1 MAFYTPNKVKT
12 EIIDPH
18 YYSANERVEFRL
30 DRGTLM
36 NNIKLVNLGVV
47 CAGNPFYNEDAGVL
61 SVIKNIHLY
70 DGKVV
75 LQSQEKANLR
85 YAFQNA
91 MNSNTYNG
99 NVDRYM
105 KLHSQGYTIAGSLAN
120 GKASVPLGDSINSNV
135 PAVDTV
141 GNAKKGSVW
150 IGELLP
156 IVKVLNCLP
165 SSVFKQLRLVIEFES
180 DVRNI
185 LSKDNQVQ
193 TTIKPV
199 LVVDRIIDQQAES
212 QEIAKLG
219 NATFMNYEWTQL
231 NMPANAGGT
240 QEVNR
245 KVMAY
250 NNKTLHR
257 LRLIMNYADKSKY
270 VNANNIL
277 FRGIVGS
284 SVNVRNRAV
293 QYRVNG
299 ANLLPRSNIK
309 GDMRRLALLN
319 DTYGVINMTP
329 EMPTSLANGTT
340 QNGAVILDEDDEN
353 IGSKDFDGVYVGQVI
368 EDLQLFI
375 QREHITDTSNPSR
388 YNDNLTIQIEG
399 EVEKTIQFGNGGY
412 NVGYVA

>member
-18 YYSANERVEFRL
+18 YYSSNERVEFRL

-36 NNIKLVNLGVV
+36 NNVKLVNLGVV
-47 CAGNPFYNEDAGVL
+47 AAGNLNYNADAGVL
-61 SVIKNIHLY
+61 SIIKNIHLY

-75 LQSQEKANLR
+75 LQSQEHSNER
-85 YAFQNA
+85 SAFQNA
-91 MNSNTYNG
+91 MNSNSYNG

-105 KLHSQGYTIAGSLAN
+105 KLHSQGYTICGNLEE
-120 GKASVPLGDSINSNV
+120 GKAVSEMANVINDNV
-135 PAVDTV
+135 PAADTL
-141 GNAKKGSVW
+141 GNTKKGGVW

-156 IVKVLNCLP
+156 IIKVLPCLP

-185 LSKDNQVQ
+185 LSKNSQVQ

-199 LVVDRIIDQQAES
+199 LIVDRIIDQQAEAK
-212 QEIAKLG
+212 EIAKLG
-219 NATFMNYEWTQL
+219 NATFMNYEYTQL
-231 NMPANAGGT
+231 QMPVNAGGV
-240 QEVNR
+240 QEINK
-245 KVMAY
+245 KVLAF
-250 NNKTLHR
+250 NNKTLHK
-257 LRLIMNYADKSKY
+257 LRLKMNYQDKSKY
-270 VNANNIL
+270 ISANVVGN
-277 FRGIVGS
+277 RGLLGTS
-284 SVNVRNRAV
+284 FNLRHRAV

-329 EMPTSLANGTT
+329 EMPTSIANKTS
-340 QNGAVILDEDDEN
+340 QDGAVILDDDDEN
-353 IGSKDFDGVYVGQVI
+353 IGVKDFDGVYVGQVI

-375 QREHITDTSNPSR
+375 QREHIVDTTDPSR
-388 YNDNLTIQIEG
+388 YNDALNVVIEG